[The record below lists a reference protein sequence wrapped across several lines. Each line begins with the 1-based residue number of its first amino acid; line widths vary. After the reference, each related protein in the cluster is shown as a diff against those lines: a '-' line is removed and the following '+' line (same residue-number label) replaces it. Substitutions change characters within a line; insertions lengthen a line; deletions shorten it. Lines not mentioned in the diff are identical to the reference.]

1 MESTTMTNAT
11 QISRVRVSCPLA
23 DRSLVN
29 VVRAGGAGAWGTG
42 VSAFGF
48 GGTGVFGTDRSIA
61 LSSTVYVPTHKPSI
75 EDVAPFRTGE
85 PPV

>member
-23 DRSLVN
+23 DRNLVG
-29 VVRAGGAGAWGTG
+29 AGGVDARGTR
-42 VSAFGF
+42 VSALGF
-48 GGTGVFGTDRSIA
+48 GGTGVFGTGRSTALSIA
-61 LSSTVYVPTHKPSI
+61 VYAPTHQPSI
-75 EDVAPFRTGE
+75 EDVAPFRTGG